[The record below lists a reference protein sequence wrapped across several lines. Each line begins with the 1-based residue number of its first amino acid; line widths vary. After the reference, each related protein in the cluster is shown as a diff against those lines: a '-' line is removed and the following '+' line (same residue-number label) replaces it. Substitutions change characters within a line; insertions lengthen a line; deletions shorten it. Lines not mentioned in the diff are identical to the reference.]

1 MAPRNSS
8 PTKSAARQ
16 GYHHGNLRQ
25 ALLDAAVLLIETKGL
40 DQVSVRDVAKIAGV
54 SPGAPFRHFPS
65 RTALLTAVAEQ
76 AMDRLIAEIDKA
88 LAAAERENS
97 LMRYRAIGIG
107 FFRWA
112 ITNPVH
118 FQVISTR
125 SAIDFEGSSLV
136 HRNGEIRAV
145 MVRLMR
151 DAKTE
156 GLLRNGDAARHA
168 VAGRALAYGLAR
180 MYVDGQFPSWGL
192 RGADPLEERDWNVRP
207 LHLLDRRLSGHFE
220 AGNVSVFAAGEL
232 RTA

>member
-1 MAPRNSS
+1 MMALRNSS
-8 PTKSAARQ
+8 PTKSAARR

-25 ALLDAAVLLIETKGL
+25 TLLDAAVVLIEAKGL
-40 DQVSVRDVAKIAGV
+40 DQVSVREVAKIAGV

-76 AMDRLIAEIDKA
+76 AMDRLIVEIDKA
-88 LAAAERENS
+88 LAAADGENS

-125 SAIDFEGSSLV
+125 TAIDFEGSSLI

-145 MVRLMR
+145 MVRLMS
-151 DAKTE
+151 DAQTE
-156 GLLRNGDAARHA
+156 GLLRNSDATRHA

-180 MYVDGQFPSWGL
+180 MYIDGQFPSWGL
-192 RGADPLEERDWNVRP
+192 RGADPLEEVIGMFDLFIASIAV
-207 LHLLDRRLSGHFE
+207 
-220 AGNVSVFAAGEL
+220 
-232 RTA
+232 